1 MRLSVRGLPAPAR
14 YDLRRVR
21 TVRYV
26 YGLSAALLLGGAA
39 ATLAVGPLGAQTAQ
53 NDPSAMVAAAPRPG
67 APMSFADLAARLQ
80 PAVVNISTKQVL
92 RVNRQQQLPP
102 GLEDFFRQFGAPVPG
117 QGGDDDDNSGSSGS
131 SGGGSGGQ
139 SVQRGG
145 SLGSGFLISAD
156 GYVVTNNHVISPAR
170 TGATVEEITVTLAD
184 RREYRATIVG
194 RDQASDLALL
204 KINGQG
210 LPFVRFGDS
219 TRTRVGDWV
228 LAIGNPFG
236 LGGTVT
242 AGIVSALHRNL
253 QSGVYDRY
261 IQTDASINMGNS
273 GGPMF
278 DLNGNVIGINTA
290 LYSPTGGNIGIGFA
304 IPAEQARPVIEQ
316 LQKGGK
322 VSRGYIGVGLQNL
335 DEDIAESLG
344 IPKNQGELIRSVSPG
359 GPAARAGIQQG
370 DVVVAVNGQPVT
382 PDQSLAYL
390 VSQQPVGAKVPVT
403 VVREAQRRTVT
414 VTVAQRPTEE
424 ELARQG
430 GTGEDA
436 NPMASPG
443 EQQQSTSQRSAR
455 ESLGLT
461 VQTLTPDIARSLRLS
476 DANLKGVVVTAV
488 DPNSDAA
495 SKGIQVRDV
504 ILSINQRATTT
515 PEQAAAAVAAARA
528 AGRKSVLLL
537 IRRGN
542 NPAAYFGVELS
553 APAAH

>member
-1 MRLSVRGLPAPAR
+1 
-14 YDLRRVR
+14 
-21 TVRYV
+21 VRYV

-53 NDPSAMVAAAPRPG
+53 NDPSAMIAAAPRPG

-117 QGGDDDDNSGSSGS
+117 QGGDDDDNSGGSGGSGS
-131 SGGGSGGQ
+131 GSGSGSGGQ

-194 RDQASDLALL
+194 RDAASDLALL

-390 VSQQPVGAKVPVT
+390 VSQQPVGARVPVT
-403 VVREAQRRTVT
+403 VVREGQRRTVT

-461 VQTLTPDIARSLRLS
+461 VQTLTPEIARSLRLN
-476 DANLKGVVVTAV
+476 DANVRGVVVTAV

-495 SKGIQVRDV
+495 TKGIQVRDV

-515 PEQAAAAVAAARA
+515 PEQAAAAVAAART

-542 NPAAYFGVELS
+542 NPPAYFGVELS
-553 APAAH
+553 GTPAR

>member
-1 MRLSVRGLPAPAR
+1 
-14 YDLRRVR
+14 
-21 TVRYV
+21 VRYV

-39 ATLAVGPLGAQTAQ
+39 ATLAGSPLGAQTAQ
-53 NDPSAMVAAAPRPG
+53 NDPAAMSAAAPRPG

-80 PAVVNISTKQVL
+80 PSVVNISTKQTL
-92 RVNRQQQLPP
+92 RVSRQQQLPP
-102 GLEDFFRQFGAPVPG
+102 GFEEFFRQFGAPVPG
-117 QGGDDDDNSGSSGS
+117 QGGDDDDSGS
-131 SGGGSGGQ
+131 GGSGGGT
-139 SVQRGG
+139 VQRGG
-145 SLGSGFLISAD
+145 SLGSGFLISPD

-170 TGATVEEITVTLAD
+170 TGATVEAITVTLAD
-184 RREYRATIVG
+184 RREYTARVIG
-194 RDQASDLALL
+194 RDQAADLALL

-242 AGIVSALHRNL
+242 AGIVSALHRNIG
-253 QSGVYDRY
+253 SGVYDRY

-304 IPAEQARPVIEQ
+304 IPAEQARPVIEA
-316 LQKGGK
+316 LQRGGK
-322 VSRGYIGVGLQNL
+322 VSRGYIGVSLQSL
-335 DEDIAESLG
+335 DADIAESLG
-344 IPKNQGELIRSVSPG
+344 IPKNEGELIRAVTPG

-390 VSQQPVGAKVPVT
+390 VSQQPVGSRVPIT
-403 VVREAQRRTVT
+403 LVREGQRRTVT
-414 VTVAQRPTEE
+414 VTVGERPSEE

-430 GTGEDA
+430 GTGEEA
-436 NPMASPG
+436 NPMASPS

-461 VQTLTPDIARSLRLS
+461 VQTLTPDIARSIRLN
-476 DANLKGVVVTAV
+476 DPNLKGVVVTAV
-488 DPNSDAA
+488 NPNSDAA
-495 SKGIQVRDV
+495 SKVQVGDV
-504 ILSINQRATTT
+504 ILSINQRQTAT
-515 PEQAAAAVAAARA
+515 PEQAAAAVTAARA

-537 IRRGN
+537 VRHGN
-542 NPAAYFGVELS
+542 NPAAYIGVELS
-553 APAAH
+553 TPAR